1 MDVFFFVFFDFMFFF
16 KLLLYGFLIVLRV
29 FLDLFFLGKGMFI
42 ILRVFI
48 VWFGVLYLMLVFIF
62 GDNLFDVFL
71 FLGIVGM
78 CCFCDLCL
86 IWKFIFR
93 VLVFGLMF
101 LGFFLNILFLSF
113 GLFFCLG
120 EFSFF

>member
-1 MDVFFFVFFDFMFFF
+1 MFFF

-48 VWFGVLYLMLVFIF
+48 VWFEVLYLMLVFIF

-78 CCFCDLCL
+78 YCFCDFFF

>member
-16 KLLLYGFLIVLRV
+16 KLLLYGFLIVLRE
-29 FLDLFFLGKGMFI
+29 FWDLFFLCKGMFI

-48 VWFGVLYLMLVFIF
+48 VWFEVLYLMLVFIF

-71 FLGIVGM
+71 ILGIVGM
-78 CCFCDLCL
+78 YCFCDLCL